1 MGEETQNHENAVE
14 NLEDLMLASSDEE
27 DAQTST
33 QDISTQLR
41 DEDNAEKSR
50 LGRKVKSL
58 EETVGTLTK
67 LIEEQKKML
76 EMLVSG
82 QTTQPKAVEQESEEE
97 DEEVPEIP
105 TTREDVLK
113 ILQWYERNKE
123 RQMTEARRQYE
134 TAYSQTLLSFLNKE
148 DPSIR
153 DEVQK
158 VWAEKYNLAFT
169 NNPIYDA
176 EKGYLLAK
184 MEVLQRLAKVKSSP
198 QQPTVSSSSSTPS
211 SPLNLSK
218 EALELA
224 RNLGMSDDDIRK
236 AFESTTVVGKQGVVS
251 RKK

>member
-1 MGEETQNHENAVE
+1 MMEETQNHENAVE
-14 NLEDLMLASSDEE
+14 NLEDLMLSPSFDEDE
-27 DAQTST
+27 NAQTSA
-33 QDISTQLR
+33 QDTSAQSK
-41 DEDNAEKSR
+41 DDDNAEKSR

-58 EETVGTLTK
+58 EETIGTLTR
-67 LIEEQKKML
+67 LVEDQRRML
-76 EMLVSG
+76 ETLV
-82 QTTQPKAVEQESEEE
+82 QTRTSKPEEREE
-97 DEEVPEIP
+97 DDEELPEIP

-123 RQMTEARRQYE
+123 KQVIEARRQYE
-134 TAYSQTLLSFLNKE
+134 TAYSQTLISFLNKE

-184 MEVLQRLAKVKSSP
+184 MEVLQRLAKTKSSP
-198 QQPTVSSSSSTPS
+198 QQPTVSSSSSTSS
-211 SPLNLSK
+211 SPVNLSK

-236 AFESTTVVGKQGVVS
+236 AFESTTVVNKQGVIA
-251 RKK
+251 KKK